1 VGRAGGQVDA
11 ISAEISAFRW
21 LQPVTSIW
29 DIGHNTNMEE
39 RNNSNEF
46 AGAAGA
52 TGATGATGAAGAPG
66 APGASKARVIAV
78 AVTAVALLAIAIP
91 FVWQPHVEAEP
102 AAVSASND
110 PAPAAAG
117 GEETAACMADAKP
130 ANFNFTMKDVDG
142 NQVSLASY
150 KGKVVLLNFWATWCG
165 PCKAEIPGF
174 VRLQEKYRDKGLV
187 IVGYSVDDTADKAKA
202 YAAEYKMNYP
212 ILLGEGREDVQDAY
226 GPIWGIPASFIIS
239 KDGKVCRK
247 HMGIAPE
254 AVFEKEVAA
263 LLN

>member
-1 VGRAGGQVDA
+1 MGETHGSTDSIG
-11 ISAEISAFRW
+11 S
-21 LQPVTSIW
+21 TSSS
-29 DIGHNTNMEE
+29 G
-39 RNNSNEF
+39 
-46 AGAAGA
+46 GA
-52 TGATGATGAAGAPG
+52 T
-66 APGASKARVIAV
+66 ASKARMIAV

-91 FVWQPHVEAEP
+91 FVWQPNVEAEP
-102 AAVSASND
+102 AAGAANG
-110 PAPAAAG
+110 PTAAATSAHEG
-117 GEETAACMADAKP
+117 DTAACMANPKP
-130 ANFNFTMKDVDG
+130 ANFDFTMKDVDG
-142 NQVSLASY
+142 NDVSLSTY

-174 VRLQEKYRDKGLV
+174 VRLQEKYRDQGLV
-187 IVGYSVDDTADKAKA
+187 IVGYSVDDTAAKAKA

-212 ILLGEGREDVQDAY
+212 ILLGEGREEVQDAY

-254 AVFEKEVAA
+254 AVFEKEVVA

>member
-1 VGRAGGQVDA
+1 MDEGSHAGSPEGSQGGSETGSV
-11 ISAEISAFRW
+11 
-21 LQPVTSIW
+21 
-29 DIGHNTNMEE
+29 
-39 RNNSNEF
+39 
-46 AGAAGA
+46 AGA
-52 TGATGATGAAGAPG
+52 TAGAP
-66 APGASKARVIAV
+66 APTSKARMIAV

-91 FVWQPHVEAEP
+91 FVWEPHVDAEP
-102 AAVSASND
+102 TANAAEVT
-110 PAPAAAG
+110 PAASHDNPTEG
-117 GEETAACMADAKP
+117 AACMANAKP
-130 ANFNFTMKDVDG
+130 ANFDFTMKDVDG

-174 VRLQEKYRDKGLV
+174 VRLQEKYRDQLV
-187 IVGYSVDDTADKAKA
+187 IVGFSVDDTAEKAKA

-254 AVFEKEVAA
+254 AVFEKEVVA
-263 LLN
+263 LM

>member
-1 VGRAGGQVDA
+1 MEDHT
-11 ISAEISAFRW
+11 
-21 LQPVTSIW
+21 TSIAPV
-29 DIGHNTNMEE
+29 DST
-39 RNNSNEF
+39 SLPS
-46 AGAAGA
+46 AGSP
-52 TGATGATGAAGAPG
+52 T
-66 APGASKARVIAV
+66 SKARMIAV

-91 FVWQPHVEAEP
+91 FVWQPNVEAEP
-102 AAVSASND
+102 AGTSTSTPSASND
-110 PAPAAAG
+110 PAPAASHGDDPA
-117 GEETAACMADAKP
+117 TAACMANAKP
-130 ANFNFTMKDVDG
+130 ANFDFTMKDVDG
-142 NQVSLASY
+142 NDVSLTAY

-187 IVGYSVDDTADKAKA
+187 IVGYSVDDTAAKAKA
-202 YAAEYKMNYP
+202 YAAQYKMNYP
-212 ILLGEGREDVQDAY
+212 ILLGEGREELQDAY

-254 AVFEKEVAA
+254 AVFEKEVVA